1 MTRFWNTKRCT
12 VAGQGG
18 FTLIELLIVVA
29 IIGILAAIA
38 VPLYANVQARARI
51 AKAQADTRAM
61 ASAISIY
68 SAHCGGL
75 PVLGATA
82 TVNCTTTTAAQN
94 GDMPSV
100 LLTQQTNSQ
109 NQIGGPFINAM
120 PTLPGGWT
128 GSGVSYKY
136 ITSAIGTFVVCGLGD
151 ATEADSNGT
160 ALAATCP

>member
-1 MTRFWNTKRCT
+1 
-12 VAGQGG
+12 
-18 FTLIELLIVVA
+18 
-29 IIGILAAIA
+29 
-38 VPLYANVQARARI
+38 
-51 AKAQADTRAM
+51 M

-82 TVNCTTTTAAQN
+82 TVNCTMTTAAQN

-128 GSGVSYKY
+128 GSGASYKY

-151 ATEADSNGT
+151 GTEADSNGT